1 MNARLIVISAA
12 LIATMLPFNR
22 LQAQDAENSNKHYWV
37 AFTDKAGSPY
47 SLDRPEEF
55 VSARAIARRQRRG
68 IPFAENDLPPNPA
81 YLDAL
86 KAKGATIHNA
96 SRWLNAATIFIDEKQ
111 LPLIAQ
117 LPFVDTAFFVGPA
130 YDKATHE
137 KPALQMDSLLSR
149 IVEGEHYGHGAAQ
162 IKLLNGDTLHQ
173 MGFAGKGLL
182 IAVLDG
188 GFIGVEESPFFDS
201 LRVNGRLLPG
211 RDFVNQGN
219 DPYGRSTHGSKVLST
234 MAANVP
240 GVLVG
245 TAPYATYACV
255 KTENPRTEYRIEEC
269 NWVAGLEYAD
279 SLGADLINSSL
290 GYTTF
295 DDTGMNYQYDNL
307 DGQSSVASLAADI
320 AAAKGIL
327 VVTSAGNEGSSKW
340 KHIGIPADAS
350 LAFSIGATDLRG
362 KRASFSSVGPTP
374 NGLIKPDVVA
384 PGAWVI
390 LADAYSFRVG
400 PGSGTS
406 FASPIL
412 AGLAACLWEA
422 FPDKTNLEIMEAI
435 RQSGS
440 AAASPDNEIGY
451 GLPDFGKAYRLLSSA
466 LPSVSESK
474 PLVSPL
480 PEE

>member
-1 MNARLIVISAA
+1 MNTKLIVISAA
-12 LIATMLPFNR
+12 LAAVTLPLSK
-22 LQAQDAENSNKHYWV
+22 LQAQDAGSSQKHYWV
-37 AFTDKAGSPY
+37 VFTDKAGSPY

-55 VSARAIARRQRRG
+55 VSERAIARRQKQG
-68 IPFAENDLPPNPA
+68 IPFAQDDLPPNPA

-86 KAKGATIHNA
+86 KAKGADIHHT
-96 SRWLNAATIFIDEKQ
+96 SRWLNAATILIDEAQ
-111 LPLIAQ
+111 LTLITE
-117 LPFVDTAFFVGPA
+117 LPFVDTAFFAGPV
-130 YDKATHE
+130 YDKAVQK
-137 KPALQMDSLLSR
+137 KPTLQMDSLLSR
-149 IVEGEHYGHGAAQ
+149 KVEGEHYGHGAAQ

-173 MGFAGKGLL
+173 MGYAGKGLL

-201 LRVNGRLLPG
+201 LRTQGRLLPG
-211 RDFVNQGN
+211 RDFVNLGN
-219 DPYGRSTHGSKVLST
+219 NPYGLSTHGSKVLST

-245 TAPYATYACV
+245 TAPYAAYACV
-255 KTENPRTEYRIEEC
+255 KTEDTRTEYRIEEC

-279 SLGADLINSSL
+279 SLGADIINSSL

-295 DDTGMNYQYDNL
+295 DDTGMNYQYHNL

-320 AAAKGIL
+320 AATKGIL

-374 NGLIKPDVVA
+374 NGRIKPDVVA
-384 PGAWVI
+384 PGAWVT
-390 LADAYSFRVG
+390 LADAYTFRVG

-422 FPDKTNLEIMEAI
+422 FPGKTNLEIMEAI

-440 AAASPDNEIGY
+440 AAKSPDNEIGY
-451 GLPDFGKAYRLLSSA
+451 GLPDFGKAYRLLSSSNA
-466 LPSVSESK
+466 AIQTPTR
-474 PLVSPL
+474 P
-480 PEE
+480 